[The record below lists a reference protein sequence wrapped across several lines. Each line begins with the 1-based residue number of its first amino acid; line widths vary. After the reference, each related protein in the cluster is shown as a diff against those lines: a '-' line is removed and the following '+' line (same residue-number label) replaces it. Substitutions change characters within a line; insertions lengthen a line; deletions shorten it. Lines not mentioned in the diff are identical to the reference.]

1 MAHWWA
7 SIVLLA
13 GVCRL
18 SSSSVTLLGRPTLH
32 GGPVRL
38 RPVRATP
45 WYNLFYR
52 HMPISSLY
60 PFRDALVK
68 YHLTYN
74 RCFSYWR
81 HSEWSVVF
89 YTVVTSNTA
98 ENNLLRRLLDTN
110 ERDLLSIPA
119 AYNAGEILQVEI
131 KLALKKIVRMVR
143 YINISITGDRDILT
157 RPGLSLVDVSVYSK
171 RLPILVTERWARSW
185 SRCTGSQPAC
195 DYKSSTRL

>member
-1 MAHWWA
+1 
-7 SIVLLA
+7 
-13 GVCRL
+13 
-18 SSSSVTLLGRPTLH
+18 
-32 GGPVRL
+32 
-38 RPVRATP
+38 
-45 WYNLFYR
+45 
-52 HMPISSLY
+52 
-60 PFRDALVK
+60 
-68 YHLTYN
+68 
-74 RCFSYWR
+74 
-81 HSEWSVVF
+81 VVF

-171 RLPILVTERWARSW
+171 RLPILVTERWARS
-185 SRCTGSQPAC
+185 
-195 DYKSSTRL
+195 